1 MSNNQLRVGEP
12 RLCRLVDGN
21 PNTPEAVVM
30 LQDTGDAIE
39 TTFPLS
45 GMARSEGPY
54 DRWWSQGICYG
65 DDPDREKYSYA
76 PPSTMLL
83 YDSGGCVVLV
93 GCRATRGINSLA
105 AGTGVVVSYFA
116 LLGAKN
122 IKYDCIN
129 GMRTESPA
137 FLRWI
142 RRTAIEADKT
152 ADETGL
158 VQSMRIDLH
167 KTDSVALSRKLN
179 MSMRQRWSSTSVP
192 GGLDVREFLTFQ
204 SLVEQP
210 CSWGEHLQLH
220 VGVLD
225 LVSIAAWRNCAF
237 RSVHVSRADDPLKMG
252 DATYDRWNEVATHV
266 LPGEDLT
273 DCGGRFLFFYDDMP
287 KGAVDKWLRLRD
299 DYDRAL
305 GYVLRI
311 LRSGHTWS
319 IQSAIMSAIAL
330 EQLGYLIE
338 IKKNG
343 GGKLNDRGQLSFNI
357 ALAVV
362 LDDMTVIPFGAE
374 DVDDWKKRSN
384 RAYMGAKH
392 GDRDEPDHLTV
403 LNTLRENLL
412 VLRYWVAQ
420 QLGVPGDVLNQNL
433 TRDPLANK
441 WRSS

>member
-12 RLCRLVDGN
+12 RLCRLIDGN

-45 GMARSEGPY
+45 GMARSDGPY
-54 DRWWSQGICYG
+54 DRWWPQGICYG

-105 AGTGVVVSYFA
+105 ASAGVVVADFA
-116 LLGAKN
+116 VLGAKN
-122 IKYDCIN
+122 IKYDRIN

-142 RRTAIEADKT
+142 RRTTIEADKT
-152 ADETGL
+152 ANETGL

-167 KTDSVALSRKLN
+167 ETDSIALSRKLN

-192 GGLDVREFLTFQ
+192 GGLDVREFLIFQ
-204 SLVEQP
+204 SLAEQP

-252 DATYDRWNEVATHV
+252 GATYDRWNEVATHV

-343 GGKLNDRGQLSFNI
+343 GGKLNDRGQLSFNN

-374 DVDDWKKRSN
+374 DVDDWKK
-384 RAYMGAKH
+384 GAIAPIWELSTET
-392 GDRDEPDHLTV
+392 GMNPIT
-403 LNTLRENLL
+403 
-412 VLRYWVAQ
+412 
-420 QLGVPGDVLNQNL
+420 
-433 TRDPLANK
+433 
-441 WRSS
+441 